1 MSLIETI
8 DLRYVKEEADFG
20 TGSALE
26 CRFAFSLGEV
36 LNKRWC
42 EHAFAATTRE
52 KPVSRFA
59 KRNGTSQGAQHCLW
73 MRQHHLCGNNLACC
87 YFSTEIGEH
96 FVSRPVDRAMNDSHE

>member
-42 EHAFAATTRE
+42 EQAFAATTRE

-59 KRNGTSQGAQHCLW
+59 KLNGTSKARSTVFG
-73 MRQHHLCGNNLACC
+73 CGNTICA
-87 YFSTEIGEH
+87 EIIL
-96 FVSRPVDRAMNDSHE
+96 PVVISAQRSANILSAGRLIER

>member
-1 MSLIETI
+1 MTLNICCSRGEARIMSLIETI

-42 EHAFAATTRE
+42 GCDNARE
-52 KPVSRFA
+52 ARK
-59 KRNGTSQGAQHCLW
+59 TIC
-73 MRQHHLCGNNLACC
+73 
-87 YFSTEIGEH
+87 
-96 FVSRPVDRAMNDSHE
+96 

>member
-8 DLRYVKEEADFG
+8 DLRYVKEEPDFG

-42 EHAFAATTRE
+42 DLRCDNARE
-52 KPVSRFA
+52 ARK
-59 KRNGTSQGAQHCLW
+59 TIC
-73 MRQHHLCGNNLACC
+73 
-87 YFSTEIGEH
+87 
-96 FVSRPVDRAMNDSHE
+96 

>member
-8 DLRYVKEEADFG
+8 DFRYVKEEADFG

-42 EHAFAATTRE
+42 EQAFATTRE
-52 KPVSRFA
+52 KPVRRFA
-59 KRNGTSQGAQHCLW
+59 KRNGTSKARSTVFG
-73 MRQHHLCGNNLACC
+73 CGNTICA
-87 YFSTEIGEH
+87 EIIL
-96 FVSRPVDRAMNDSHE
+96 PVVISAQRSANILSAGRLIER

>member
-20 TGSALE
+20 TGPALG

-42 EHAFAATTRE
+42 ER
-52 KPVSRFA
+52 PS
-59 KRNGTSQGAQHCLW
+59 L
-73 MRQHHLCGNNLACC
+73 RQ
-87 YFSTEIGEH
+87 
-96 FVSRPVDRAMNDSHE
+96 RARSP